1 MKAKVSLKSVRESF
15 KSVNNGSMFAVIKQM
30 YALFTNEQGKVS
42 LPAELAKIM
51 PASKKQALSEAQA
64 ILDWGKVGEQR
75 EIKRKNTVIYSTIKA
90 SSDMVLRY
98 YVAKY
103 NEAVPEDAQK

>member
-1 MKAKVSLKSVRESF
+1 MSAKVSIKSVRSEYSEV
-15 KSVNNGSMFAVIKQM
+15 KGSMFFCIKSI
-30 YALFTNEQGKVS
+30 YAAFTGVDGKCK
-42 LPAELAKIM
+42 LPTNLAKIM
-51 PASKKQALSEAQA
+51 PTKKQALEEAQA

-103 NEAVPEDAQK
+103 NGTLEK

>member
-1 MKAKVSLKSVRESF
+1 MKSNVTLKEVRNEF
-15 KSVNNGSMFAVIKQM
+15 AEVKGSMFFCIKAI
-30 YALFTNEQGKVS
+30 YAAFTDADGKCK
-42 LPAELAKIM
+42 LPTNLAKIM
-51 PASKKQALSEAQA
+51 PTKKQAQAEAQS
-64 ILDWGKVGEQR
+64 ILDWGKVGQQR

-103 NEAVPEDAQK
+103 NGKIAK